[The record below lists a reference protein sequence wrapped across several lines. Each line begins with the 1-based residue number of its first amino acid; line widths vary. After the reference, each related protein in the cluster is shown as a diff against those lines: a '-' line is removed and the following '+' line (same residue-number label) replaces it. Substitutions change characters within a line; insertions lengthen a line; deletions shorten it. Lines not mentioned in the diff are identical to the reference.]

1 MTTLTP
7 VRQHQYAKKSPTLW
21 RSMLRVIWIQHRFS
35 VLVMIGIFGFIAAFM
50 LVTGASIHGDY
61 TKYLSNKCSYFGG
74 NPVNG
79 AECSNLSANLL
90 HSLDLFTIVEIIT
103 HVVPVLIAM
112 FIGAPLVSREFESGS
127 YQFAWTQGTPRSSW
141 LTMKLLFL
149 GTMVVVLAIPLGLIA
164 SWYAQPFN
172 AIGFVSHWQ
181 PGQFGVTAV
190 TLPVIC
196 LTGLLSGVLIGALLK
211 KIVSAIA
218 TAGLMVGGLVIAIF
232 AYLDRAIFSIHTSA
246 STWYPTDGNIGAVN
260 RFAGVGGGLESGPR
274 GSWGGWLVNI
284 WYEGLNGVHLSVKEG
299 NQVLDRLFS
308 SNPKPTQVESHQ
320 YELTWLANHHYSF
333 WISYQP
339 ANRFWIAQGVQAT
352 IILALGFILY
362 RVAMAVIRRSA

>member
-1 MTTLTP
+1 MTTLAP
-7 VRQHQYAKKSPTLW
+7 DRQHQYAKKSPTLW

-35 VLVMIGIFGFIAAFM
+35 VLVMIGIFGLIAAFM

-61 TKYLSNKCSYFGG
+61 AKYLSNKCSYFGH

-79 AECSNLSANLL
+79 AECSNLSASLL

-103 HVVPVLIAM
+103 HVVAVLIAM

-181 PGQFGVTAV
+181 PGQFDVTAV
-190 TLPVIC
+190 TLSAIC

-211 KIVSAIA
+211 KVVGAIA
-218 TAGLMVGGLVIAIF
+218 TAGLMVGALVIAIF

-246 STWYPTDGNIGAVN
+246 STWYPSDGNIGAVN
-260 RFAGVGGGLESGPR
+260 RFAPVGIGPK
-274 GSWGGWLVNI
+274 GSWGGWLSNI
-284 WYEGLNGVHLSVKEG
+284 WYEGLNGVHLSAEASG
-299 NQVLDRLFS
+299 RVLDQLLS
-308 SNPKPTQVESHQ
+308 SNLKTTQVESPH

-339 ANRFWIAQGVQAT
+339 ANRFWIAQGVQAI

-362 RVAMAVIRRSA
+362 RVAMTVIRRFA

>member
-1 MTTLTP
+1 
-7 VRQHQYAKKSPTLW
+7 
-21 RSMLRVIWIQHRFS
+21 
-35 VLVMIGIFGFIAAFM
+35 MIGIFGLIAAFM

-61 TKYLSNKCSYFGG
+61 AKYLSNKCSYFGH

-79 AECSNLSANLL
+79 AECSNLSASLL

-103 HVVPVLIAM
+103 HVVAVLIAM

-181 PGQFGVTAV
+181 PGQFDVTAV
-190 TLPVIC
+190 TLSAIC

-218 TAGLMVGGLVIAIF
+218 TAGLVVGVLVIGIF

-246 STWYPTDGNIGAVN
+246 STWYPSDGNIGAVN
-260 RFAGVGGGLESGPR
+260 RFAWVGSGPK
-274 GSWGGWLVNI
+274 GSSGGWLVNI

-299 NQVLDRLFS
+299 LRVLPRLFS

-362 RVAMAVIRRSA
+362 RVVMTVIRRSV

>member
-7 VRQHQYAKKSPTLW
+7 DRQDQRVEKSPPLW
-21 RSMLRVIWIQHRFS
+21 RSMLRVTWIQHRAS
-35 VLVMIGIFGFIAAFM
+35 LLIMIAIFGLVASFMIA
-50 LVTGASIHGDY
+50 TGVSVHGEY
-61 TKYLSNKCSYFGG
+61 AKYLSNKCSYFG
-74 NPVNG
+74 NSPFNRV
-79 AECSNLSANLL
+79 ECSNFGASLL
-90 HSLDLFTIVEIIT
+90 HSLNILTTVEIFM
-103 HVVPVLIAM
+103 HVVPILIAM
-112 FIGAPLVSREFESGS
+112 FIGAPLVAREFESGS

-181 PGQFGVTAV
+181 PGQFDVSAV
-190 TLPVIC
+190 TLSAIC

-218 TAGLMVGGLVIAIF
+218 TAGLMVGGLVIGIF

-246 STWYPTDGNIGAVN
+246 STWYPSDGNIGAVN
-260 RFAGVGGGLESGPR
+260 RFAGAGGGLGSGPR

-284 WYEGLNGVHLSVKEG
+284 WYEGSNGVHLSVKEG
-299 NQVLDRLFS
+299 LQVLNRLFS
-308 SNPKPTQVESHQ
+308 SSTKQVESPH
-320 YELTWLANHHYSF
+320 YKLTWLSNHHYSF
-333 WISYQP
+333 WISYQS

-362 RVAMAVIRRSA
+362 RVAMTVIRRSA

>member
-1 MTTLTP
+1 MTTLAP
-7 VRQHQYAKKSPTLW
+7 DRQHQYVKKSPTLW

-35 VLVMIGIFGFIAAFM
+35 VLVMTGIFGLIATCM
-50 LVTGASIHGDY
+50 LVTGASIHADFV
-61 TKYLSNKCSYFGG
+61 KYLSNKCSYFGG
-74 NPVNG
+74 NQVNG
-79 AECSNLSANLL
+79 AECSNLSSSLL
-90 HSLDLFTIVEIIT
+90 HSRDLFTIVEIIT
-103 HVVPVLIAM
+103 HVVAVLIAM

-181 PGQFGVTAV
+181 PGQFDVSAV
-190 TLPVIC
+190 TLSAIC

-218 TAGLMVGGLVIAIF
+218 TAGLMVGGLVIGIF

-246 STWYPTDGNIGAVN
+246 STWYPSDGNIGAVN
-260 RFAGVGGGLESGPR
+260 RFAGAGGGLGSGPR

-284 WYEGLNGVHLSVKEG
+284 WYEGSNGVHLSVKEG
-299 NQVLDRLFS
+299 LQVLNRLFS
-308 SNPKPTQVESHQ
+308 SSTKQVESPH
-320 YELTWLANHHYSF
+320 YKLTWLSNHHYSF
-333 WISYQP
+333 WISYQS

-362 RVAMAVIRRSA
+362 RVAMTVIRRSA